1 MSRNR
6 KVNNQTPLLLEKVA
20 APVSLKDQAYLA
32 IKDAILTLNLKP
44 GDALVENDLAEQ
56 LGISKTPVRTAL
68 QELEREGLVTKVLYK
83 GTYVRELTPRDVREI
98 FQLRA
103 VLEGLAA
110 RLAVP
115 ALEESDLARAREL
128 VHLMETALK
137 AGDRSTASQCG
148 AGLHSLLLQ
157 KADNERLH
165 LIWNNLDDQTER
177 FRLMSD
183 RISGRLE
190 KSVGEHRRLLEALE
204 LRDPQLAE
212 QRIREHLHSVLEE
225 LSSDQHADVPYGG
238 EESLQ

>member
-1 MSRNR
+1 MARNR
-6 KVNNQTPLLLEKVA
+6 TRSPANSTLLQKVST
-20 APVSLKDQAYLA
+20 PVSLKDQAYSA
-32 IKDAILTLNLKP
+32 IKDAILSLKLKP
-44 GDALVENDLAEQ
+44 GDPLVENELAEQ

-83 GTYVRELTPRDVREI
+83 GTYVREITPRDVREI

-115 ALEESDLARAREL
+115 ALEESDLARARES
-128 VHLMETALK
+128 VRLMETALR
-137 AGDRSTASQCG
+137 AGDRSAASQSG
-148 AGLHSLLLQ
+148 ARLHSLLLR

-190 KSVGEHRRLLEALE
+190 KSVGEHMGIVEALE
-204 LRDPQLAE
+204 QRDPQLAE
-212 QRIREHLHSVLEE
+212 QRLREHLHSVLEE
-225 LSSDQHADVPYGG
+225 LSSEQHAEVEYAG
-238 EESLQ
+238 EESGQ

>member
-1 MSRNR
+1 MSPNR
-6 KVNNQTPLLLEKVA
+6 KVNSQAPLALEKVTT
-20 APVSLKDQAYLA
+20 PLSLKDQAYLA
-32 IKDAILTLNLKP
+32 IKDAILTLKLRP

-83 GTYVRELTPRDVREI
+83 GTYVREITPRDVREI

-103 VLEGLAA
+103 VLEGMAA

-115 ALEESDLARAREL
+115 TLEESDLALARESL
-128 VHLMETALK
+128 HLMETALE
-137 AGDRSTASQCG
+137 AGDRSRASQSG
-148 AGLHSLLLQ
+148 ARLHALLLH

-165 LIWNNLDDQTER
+165 LIWKNLDDQTER

-190 KSVGEHRRLLEALE
+190 KSVGEHRRIVEALE
-204 LRDPQLAE
+204 QRDPELAE
-212 QRIREHLHSVLEE
+212 LRMREHLHSVLAE
-225 LSSDQHADVPYGG
+225 LSSEQHADVSHGG
-238 EESLQ
+238 EESMQ

>member
-1 MSRNR
+1 MSPNR
-6 KVNNQTPLLLEKVA
+6 KVNSETPLLLDKVA
-20 APVSLKDQAYLA
+20 APISLKDQAYVA
-32 IKDAILTLNLKP
+32 IKDAILTLRLKP

-83 GTYVRELTPRDVREI
+83 GTYVREITSRDVREI

-103 VLEGLAA
+103 VLEGMAA

-115 ALEESDLARAREL
+115 TLDESDLERARET
-128 VHLMETALK
+128 VRLMETALE
-137 AGDRSTASQCG
+137 AGDRSAASQSG
-148 AGLHSLLLQ
+148 AKLHSLLLR

-165 LIWNNLDDQTER
+165 LIWQNLDDQTER

-190 KSVGEHRRLLEALE
+190 KSVGEHGKIVEALE
-204 LRDPQLAE
+204 RRDPELAE
-212 QRIREHLHSVLEE
+212 LTMKEHLHSVLAE
-225 LSSDQHADVPYGG
+225 LTSEQHADVSYGG
-238 EESLQ
+238 EESMQ

>member
-1 MSRNR
+1 MARNR
-6 KVNNQTPLLLEKVA
+6 TRSPADTTPLQKVS
-20 APVSLKDQAYLA
+20 APVSLKDQAYSA
-32 IKDAILTLNLKP
+32 IKDAILSLKLKP
-44 GDALVENDLAEQ
+44 GDALVENELAEQ

-83 GTYVRELTPRDVREI
+83 GTYVREITPRDVREI

-110 RLAVP
+110 RLAAP
-115 ALEESDLARAREL
+115 ALEESDLALARES
-128 VHLMETALK
+128 VRLMEAALQ
-137 AGDRSTASQCG
+137 AGDRSSASQSG
-148 AGLHSLLLQ
+148 ARLHSLLLR

-190 KSVGEHRRLLEALE
+190 KSVGEHRGIVEALE
-204 LRDPQLAE
+204 QRDPQLAE
-212 QRIREHLHSVLEE
+212 QRVREHLHSVLEE
-225 LSSDQHADVPYGG
+225 LSSEQHVDVEYGG
-238 EESLQ
+238 EESRR